1 MTTIKDNIDTF
12 LPILEKHKE
21 DPILIVVHKDPDLD
35 AIGSACALG
44 LQLRKRQYNCKIWIT
59 ERIQKTLNLCQ
70 DLILLLESTRPHSRK
85 VNYRA
90 RLLSFKSN
98 P

>member
-44 LQLRKRQYNCKIWIT
+44 LQLTKRQYNCKIWIT
-59 ERIQKTLNLCQ
+59 ERIPEDFKLCQ
-70 DLILLLESTRPHSRK
+70 DLILLLESTRPHSK
-85 VNYRA
+85 
-90 RLLSFKSN
+90 KS
-98 P
+98 